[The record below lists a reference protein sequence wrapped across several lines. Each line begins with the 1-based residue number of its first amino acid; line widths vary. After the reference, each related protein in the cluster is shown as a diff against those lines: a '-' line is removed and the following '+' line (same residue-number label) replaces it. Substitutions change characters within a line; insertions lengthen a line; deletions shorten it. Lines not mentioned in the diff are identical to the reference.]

1 MDSRTGRP
9 AAAPAPM
16 GNETPR
22 QSMPSLQFCMDI
34 GQLKSIMAEYIEND
48 GAGAEETA
56 DAVEEAEGEGEDE

>member
-1 MDSRTGRP
+1 
-9 AAAPAPM
+9 
-16 GNETPR
+16 
-22 QSMPSLQFCMDI
+22 MDI